1 MKLKLRLRFILFFI
15 GNLIA
20 FLLFTGIFVGLFM
33 EYVTPALFQ
42 SEEAAYFS
50 DVTGIILPFIIGG
63 ILFGLYFVNP
73 LVTMLSLIKEL
84 SEGNYSF
91 ANMNQILY
99 KENGKLKLR
108 YALYRELITDIYEL
122 ARQQEAAEKER
133 AKLEEAKTNWI
144 SGVSH
149 DLKTPLSYITGY
161 SALLLD
167 DQKEWSADEQQ
178 QFLTTIHTKSELINE
193 LIGDLNLSFKLEA
206 LSENYPLSKKGFDLV
221 AFARGILV
229 DLANDHQTEGYEF
242 SFQSDCESLL
252 IEADQKLLFRAVQ
265 NVMGNA
271 LAHNPKGTMIE
282 ILITSNQETVDFTI
296 KDSGVGMDAA
306 TVEKLFERYQR
317 PEETESNA
325 SGGLGLSVVKSII
338 EAHGGSVS
346 VESELGKGSNF
357 TFHLPI

>member
-1 MKLKLRLRFILFFI
+1 MKLRLRFILFFI

-20 FLLFTGIFVGLFM
+20 FIFFTGIFVAVFL
-33 EYVTPALFQ
+33 EYVTPFLFK
-42 SEEAAYFS
+42 SEQAAYFS
-50 DVTGIILPFIIGG
+50 DVTGIILPFIFGG

-84 SEGNYSF
+84 SEGDYSF

-99 KENGKLKLR
+99 KKNGKLKWR

-122 ARQQEAAEKER
+122 ARQQGATEKER
-133 AKLEEAKTNWI
+133 EKLEEAKTNWI

-167 DQKEWSADEQQ
+167 DQKEWSISEQQ

-193 LIGDLNLSFKLEA
+193 LISDLNLTFKLEA
-206 LSENYPLSKKGFDLV
+206 LSENYPINKKSFDLV
-221 AFARGILV
+221 DFARAFLV

-242 SFQSDCESLL
+242 GFQTDSEKLL

-265 NVMGNA
+265 NIVGNA
-271 LAHNPKGTMIE
+271 LAHNPKGTVIE
-282 ILITSNQETVDFTI
+282 IDIKSNQANVDFTI
-296 KDSGVGMDAA
+296 KDNGGGMSGA
-306 TVEKLFERYQR
+306 TLEQLFKRYQR
-317 PEETESNA
+317 PEETENNV
-325 SGGLGLSVVKSII
+325 SGGLGLSVVKNII
-338 EAHGGSVS
+338 EAHGGTIS
-346 VESELGKGSNF
+346 VESEVGEGSSF
-357 TFHLPI
+357 TFHLPL